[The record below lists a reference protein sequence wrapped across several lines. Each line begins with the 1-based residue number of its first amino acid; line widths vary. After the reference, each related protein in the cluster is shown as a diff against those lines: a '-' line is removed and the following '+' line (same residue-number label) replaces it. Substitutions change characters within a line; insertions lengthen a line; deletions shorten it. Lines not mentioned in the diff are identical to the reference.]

1 MNRRT
6 ALVALGILLVL
17 IGALWTLQGLNV
29 VGGSGMSGN
38 KLWAVIGPLVVV
50 AGALVAAR
58 AWKGSAPRH

>member
-17 IGALWTLQGLNV
+17 LGALWTLQGLNV

>member
-6 ALVALGILLVL
+6 LVALGILLVL
-17 IGALWTLQGLNV
+17 LGALWTIQGLNV